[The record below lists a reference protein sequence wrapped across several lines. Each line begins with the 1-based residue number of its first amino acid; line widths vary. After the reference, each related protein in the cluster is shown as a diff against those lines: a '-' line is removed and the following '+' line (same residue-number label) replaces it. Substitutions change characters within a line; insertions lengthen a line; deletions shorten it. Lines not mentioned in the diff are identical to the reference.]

1 MNNAPQRP
9 LKIAYLTA
17 GAAGMYCGSC
27 MHDNTLA
34 RGLIELG
41 HDVQLIPLY
50 TPIRTDEVD
59 VSMHRV
65 FFGGINMYL
74 QQRLSLFRFLPKW
87 VDSFIDQP
95 WLIRLATSFGISTDA
110 KQLGALAVSVLRGEH
125 GFQAKEVDA
134 LADWLVGDLK
144 PDILN
149 LTNVLVAGCV
159 PAIKRRFDV
168 PVVTTLQGDDIFLR
182 DLPEPYHSQA
192 LAEIAKLA
200 EQIDAFIV
208 NSVFYADFMSQYL
221 GIPREK
227 FRIVPLGVDAV
238 EFGVLSSQG
247 ELAMQPPRN
256 LVPTVGYLARLAPE
270 KGLHVLAEAFILLRK
285 LPGMQDARLRIA
297 GWLGKQ
303 HQPYIEGIFKKLRAA
318 GLGEAFEY
326 VGEVDRA
333 GKLALLR
340 SIDVLAVPTTY
351 REPKG
356 IFVLEALAAGVPVV
370 QPDHGS
376 FPEMLADLQGG
387 LLHRPEDAQH
397 LAERLHELLSDAPRR
412 REMAIVGQANVH
424 ARRNRQV
431 MSQRT
436 LEVLQEFVRPAR
448 AEA

>member
-1 MNNAPQRP
+1 
-9 LKIAYLTA
+9 
-17 GAAGMYCGSC
+17 MYCGSC

-50 TPIRTDEVD
+50 TPIRTDEVN
-59 VSMHRV
+59 VSLPRV

-74 QQRLSLFRFLPKW
+74 QQRMRLFRFLPKW
-87 VDSFIDQP
+87 VDGILDQP
-95 WLIRLATSFGISTDA
+95 WLIRLATGFGISTDA
-110 KQLGALAVSVLRGEH
+110 RQLGALAVSVLRGEH

-134 LADWLVGDLK
+134 LADWLAGDLR
-144 PDILN
+144 PDVLN

-159 PAIKRRFDV
+159 PAIKRRLDV

-182 DLPEPYHSQA
+182 DLPEPYHGQA
-192 LAEIAKLA
+192 LAEIARLA

-238 EFGVLSSQG
+238 EFGVPG
-247 ELAMQPPRN
+247 ENGSLPSDDGSLPSETSRAEPPPAAI
-256 LVPTVGYLARLAPE
+256 PTVGYLARLAPE
-270 KGLHVLAEAFILLRK
+270 KGLHVLADAFIHLRAM
-285 LPGMQDARLRIA
+285 PGMQAVRLRIA

-303 HQPYIEGIFKKLRAA
+303 HQAYVDGIFQKLRSA

-333 GKLALLR
+333 GKLALLQ
-340 SIDVLAVPTTY
+340 SLDVLAVPTTY

-387 LLHRPEDAQH
+387 LLHRPADAQH

-412 REMAIVGQANVH
+412 RQLAALGQASVH
-424 ARRNRQV
+424 ARRNLQV

-436 LEVLQEFVRPAR
+436 LAVLQEFVRPAAR
-448 AEA
+448 EP

>member
-1 MNNAPQRP
+1 
-9 LKIAYLTA
+9 
-17 GAAGMYCGSC
+17 MYCGSC

-50 TPIRTDEVD
+50 TPIRTDEVN
-59 VSMHRV
+59 VSLPRV

-74 QQRLSLFRFLPKW
+74 QQRMRLFRFLPKW
-87 VDSFIDQP
+87 VDGILDQP
-95 WLIRLATSFGISTDA
+95 WLIRLATGFGISTDA
-110 KQLGALAVSVLRGEH
+110 RQLGALAVSVLRGEH

-134 LADWLVGDLK
+134 LADWLAGDLR
-144 PDILN
+144 PDVLN

-159 PAIKRRFDV
+159 PAIKRRLDV

-182 DLPEPYHSQA
+182 DLPEPYHGQA
-192 LAEIAKLA
+192 LAEIARLA

-238 EFGVLSSQG
+238 EFGVPG
-247 ELAMQPPRN
+247 ENGSLPSDDGSLPSETSRAEPPPAAI
-256 LVPTVGYLARLAPE
+256 PTVGYLARLAPE
-270 KGLHVLAEAFILLRK
+270 KGLHVLADAFIHLRAM
-285 LPGMQDARLRIA
+285 PGMQAVRLRIA

-303 HQPYIEGIFKKLRAA
+303 HRAYVDGIFQKLRSV

-333 GKLALLR
+333 GKLALLQ
-340 SIDVLAVPTTY
+340 SLDVLAVPTTY

-387 LLHRPEDAQH
+387 LLHRPADAQH

-412 REMAIVGQANVH
+412 RQLAALGQASVH
-424 ARRNRQV
+424 ARRNLQV

-436 LEVLQEFVRPAR
+436 LAVLQEFVRPAAR
-448 AEA
+448 EP